1 MIMDCEA
8 LVGLWSRS
16 MGESIIHRTKFLE
29 AEMKLVRSLKKHSG
43 SVLFNDLI
51 SVSIENT
58 SYEQ

>member
-1 MIMDCEA
+1 MVFFSVFLA

-16 MGESIIHRTKFLE
+16 MGESIIRRTKFLE
-29 AEMKLVRSLKKHSG
+29 AEMKLV
-43 SVLFNDLI
+43 NDLI